1 MCSLG
6 LRKTAFTQLLF
17 KNNSAPRKFILTIMK
32 SAVIRDQ
39 IGFEYFTKHL
49 FIEISGV
56 VGKIKCDTN
65 ECLVHFNY
73 FGHIS

>member
-1 MCSLG
+1 
-6 LRKTAFTQLLF
+6 
-17 KNNSAPRKFILTIMK
+17 MK

-39 IGFEYFTKHL
+39 IGFGSFTKRL

-56 VGKIKCDTN
+56 LGKIKCDTN
-65 ECLVHFNY
+65 EFLVYFNS